1 MARPEEGRPEQEMP
15 TELYSAG
22 YEVASEGYWNSQYQ
36 ADFRASLSRTYGGRI
51 YRNLPSPQ
59 SLRDGSDA
67 QPDL

>member
-1 MARPEEGRPEQEMP
+1 MARPEEGRPEHDMA

-22 YEVASEGYWNSQYQ
+22 YEVEGYWNAQYQ
-36 ADFRASLSRTYGGRI
+36 ADFRAISLSRTYGGRI